1 MSTSLSSLSPS
12 QPTGQ
17 PDLLTLSLRIRRPN
31 HNGFNVGGK
40 GERMR
45 EGMCE
50 ASPPDLSVGPTTAG
64 NDVSLCRTAR
74 INARLSLVFPALL
87 VRQCRRR
94 SWSPSLTSALVPSPR
109 APAMEAQPRLH
120 VILNVREERQRQV
133 QTTDARFSLVSLLRA
148 TPRTPP
154 APWCSAVCPMFV
166 PPSFHAPR
174 VCMCVFGACLGSLRF
189 FLNLSFSVNTVS
201 RHRTH
206 SLISIPV
213 VFPAKGIF
221 GELSCVLAVLFSS
234 SSPPSFSLSKLKAV
248 GYSKGYRQ

>member
-1 MSTSLSSLSPS
+1 MRVHRSTLGTRPPSKDCLVSSVSADRLLNRCQLLSPPFPHLSPLVHQTSSLSRS
-12 QPTGQ
+12 ESGAQTTTVLMFG
-17 PDLLTLSLRIRRPN
+17 
-31 HNGFNVGGK
+31 GKGGK

-50 ASPPDLSVGPTTAG
+50 ASPPDLSMGPTRAG

-74 INARLSLVFPALL
+74 INARLSLVFLALL

-189 FLNLSFSVNTVS
+189 F
-201 RHRTH
+201 
-206 SLISIPV
+206 
-213 VFPAKGIF
+213 
-221 GELSCVLAVLFSS
+221 
-234 SSPPSFSLSKLKAV
+234 
-248 GYSKGYRQ
+248 